1 MLIYSQDK
9 LDGQFVEVTRLSSS
23 FEQLIQ
29 FSIEEDTGIESRW
42 GKCLII
48 GLIRTLKFSTFVF
61 FVGFLCFFFAF
72 QS

>member
-23 FEQLIQ
+23 FEQSVQ

-48 GLIRTLKFSTFVF
+48 GLINSHIKI
-61 FVGFLCFFFAF
+61 
-72 QS
+72 